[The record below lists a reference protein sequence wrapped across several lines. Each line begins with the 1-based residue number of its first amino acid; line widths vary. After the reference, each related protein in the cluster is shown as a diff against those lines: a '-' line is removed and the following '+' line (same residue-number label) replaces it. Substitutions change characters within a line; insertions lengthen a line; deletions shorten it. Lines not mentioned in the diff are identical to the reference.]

1 MLPDLKMAELP
12 ASAMLK
18 RFSFA
23 DHIPMILAADIDNN
37 EVTALFDQM
46 SCCYEILLG
55 GRATLT
61 YSKEIKLLCSLLYNI
76 TSIHLDAAT
85 SGQDFSGLRLIQR
98 QLSNKRK
105 DITAL
110 SSLTNQNGDKDL
122 FSIQKLFANFSD
134 LIGQPDRHV
143 YSPLNRERGDNLIM
157 PVVLSLLP
165 YMISRKQVVS
175 DVITEA
181 YAALIAEEVTTEI
194 VCSSSENVHDTHL
207 TGSDL
212 DRNSNEHDRRDANT
226 DSAHLTAPS
235 SGSSSPLRNAE
246 DAYTPV
252 LNRLLRGETAATDDD
267 TSTAPATATNV
278 DATVAAPTSFT
289 ATAIFRRL
297 LNAAIRTHSSAGF
310 PSRPNTS
317 NMLGWLETLHL
328 FQFLRNGRYFTRFLV
343 FHQYFDQLFSVLQPH
358 LNLKGLVNLCIIPEN
373 LSHRFHYLLFSFY
386 FFALR
391 LCGVR
396 FRKTSS
402 R

>member
-1 MLPDLKMAELP
+1 MAALP
-12 ASAMLK
+12 ASAVLK

-61 YSKEIKLLCSLLYNI
+61 YSKEIKLLCALLYNI

-110 SSLTNQNGDKDL
+110 SSLMSQNGNNDL
-122 FSIQKLFANFSD
+122 FSFQKLLANFSD

-143 YSPLNRERGDNLIM
+143 YSPLNRERGDNFIM

-165 YMISRKQVVS
+165 YLNSRKQFVS
-175 DVITEA
+175 DLVTEA

-194 VCSSSENVHDTHL
+194 VCSSSENVHNTPL

-212 DRNSNEHDRRDANT
+212 ERNRNEHYRRDADT

-235 SGSSSPLRNAE
+235 SRSSSPLRIAENAV
-246 DAYTPV
+246 TPV
-252 LNRLLRGETAATDDD
+252 LNRLQRGETAATVDD
-267 TSTAPATATNV
+267 
-278 DATVAAPTSFT
+278 TVAAPPDTTTVDARIATPTSFT
-289 ATAIFRRL
+289 AAAIFRRL

-310 PSRPNTS
+310 PSRPNAS

-328 FQFLRNGRYFTRFLV
+328 FQFLRNGRCFTRFTNM
-343 FHQYFDQLFSVLQPH
+343 SSI
-358 LNLKGLVNLCIIPEN
+358 KGSILI
-373 LSHRFHYLLFSFY
+373 
-386 FFALR
+386 
-391 LCGVR
+391 
-396 FRKTSS
+396 K
-402 R
+402 